1 MLRRF
6 LEQIERQYGKARRLW
21 LMDRDVP
28 IEELLAE
35 MLQPALGAW
44 RYLAAVT
51 GNIRCS
57 YFVPGNMTYG

>member
-1 MLRRF
+1 
-6 LEQIERQYGKARRLW
+6 
-21 LMDRDVP
+21 MDRGVP